1 MYYLINTLVFNY
13 GGEIMDFNNAFP
25 IYVQIMD
32 MIKRKIVV
40 NELKAG
46 EKLPSVRDIA
56 QELKVNPNTIQR
68 SYSELE
74 REEIVFSQRGLGTFV
89 TQDLEKIKYLKESI
103 ASTFVEKFIRDMES
117 LEYNKV
123 EIIKLLNIKMEGYN
137 E

>member
-1 MYYLINTLVFNY
+1 
-13 GGEIMDFNNAFP
+13 MDFNNAFP